1 MMHNRPAENAMDHA
15 AYEAY
20 LEELGSDDSAF
31 RAAFREAFVH
41 ALREQLTRRQYQ
53 VLWLKEVEGLSGKEI
68 AYRLGISQSAV
79 SRHLTR
85 GKKRLRT
92 ILSYNLELRS
102 HGLQVS

>member
-1 MMHNRPAENAMDHA
+1 MMQNRPAENAMDHM

-20 LEELGSDDSAF
+20 LDELNSDDSAF
-31 RAAFREAFVH
+31 RAAFREAFFH
-41 ALREQLTRRQYQ
+41 ALREQLTERQYQ
-53 VLWLKEVEGLSGKEI
+53 VLWLNEVDGLSGKEI
-68 AYRLGISQSAV
+68 ASRLGISQSAV

-85 GKKRLRT
+85 GKKRLRV